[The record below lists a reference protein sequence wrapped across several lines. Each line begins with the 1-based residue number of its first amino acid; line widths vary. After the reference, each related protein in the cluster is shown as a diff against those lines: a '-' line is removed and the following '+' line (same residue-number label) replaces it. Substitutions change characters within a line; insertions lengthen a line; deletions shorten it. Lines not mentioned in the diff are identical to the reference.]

1 MNVITSTPVHAHDCP
16 KCTHLGSTKTVDY
29 YHCKQ
34 GDSKFSATLI
44 ARYSSEPSDYSSGMG
59 FYSFTYHIN
68 VAGNLALDQRLT
80 TLKELDLHCPVD
92 VTQRIELSPK

>member
-1 MNVITSTPVHAHDCP
+1 MNGVKPIHAHDCP
-16 KCTHLGSTKTVDY
+16 ECTHLGSSYTVDY

-34 GDSKFSATLI
+34 GDRKFSATLI

-59 FYSFTYHIN
+59 FYNFTYHIN

-80 TLKELDLHCPVD
+80 TLEELDLHCPVD
-92 VTQRIELSPK
+92 VNQRIELLPE